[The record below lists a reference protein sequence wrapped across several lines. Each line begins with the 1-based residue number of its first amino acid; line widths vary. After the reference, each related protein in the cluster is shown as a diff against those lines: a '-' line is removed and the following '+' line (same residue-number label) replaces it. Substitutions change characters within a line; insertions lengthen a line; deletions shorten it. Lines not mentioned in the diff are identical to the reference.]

1 MRAERMTDAIDE
13 LTKSIALFI
22 PTLAQSSKRAARSIQ
37 CEDLERRARRA
48 ISNERARNQSNQSIR
63 RGSFQSVSDLK
74 RQIKAFVDNC
84 NQHPKPFKWTATVDS
99 ILAKL
104 ERICKVINGTQR

>member
-1 MRAERMTDAIDE
+1 VRRPRASRQA
-13 LTKSIALFI
+13 
-22 PTLAQSSKRAARSIQ
+22 
-37 CEDLERRARRA
+37 A